1 MAHARS
7 YQRAL
12 AHATGQHS
20 TARTNRHVEANAS
33 RFRDCGRRE
42 DLYLQPL
49 YHDGVRT
56 SQAIPTVLY
65 EVLVPDPLDPFG
77 FDEDS
82 EFEPIDDEERAALLE
97 DLTDLA
103 EFRESLEPRGFRG
116 VVIPCPDCEEDH
128 YFGWSLLRENLEH
141 ILERGEPRV
150 HEPAFEPEVDR
161 YVTWDYAR
169 GFVDGL
175 LEGERETTPLRG
187 GWTSPV
193 EAARRLRRALTTRGL
208 TEDEVAAVLSEGGLP
223 PAEPGESS

>member
-1 MAHARS
+1 
-7 YQRAL
+7 
-12 AHATGQHS
+12 
-20 TARTNRHVEANAS
+20 
-33 RFRDCGRRE
+33 
-42 DLYLQPL
+42 
-49 YHDGVRT
+49 
-56 SQAIPTVLY
+56 
-65 EVLVPDPLDPFG
+65 VLVPDPLDPFG
-77 FDEDS
+77 FDEEN

-97 DLTDLA
+97 DLADLA
-103 EFRESLEPRGFRG
+103 EFREALEPRGFRG

-128 YFGWSLLRENLEH
+128 FFGWSLLRENLEH

-175 LEGERETTPLRG
+175 LEGERETTPLRD

-208 TEDEVAAVLSEGGLP
+208 TEDEVSAVLSEGGLP
-223 PAEPGESS
+223 PAEPGETTSS